1 MTGGG
6 WGGGCNGRLQIWWRR
21 RRKASRFSVDIGQ
34 VLVVPVEV
42 STSVDPILGTCVWIG
57 AHLEPPK
64 RSTQVTLL

>member
-1 MTGGG
+1 M
-6 WGGGCNGRLQIWWRR
+6 WWRR
-21 RRKASRFSVDIGQ
+21 RRKASRFSVDIRQ

-64 RSTQVTLL
+64 KINTGYISVGIYYGFGLKCVTSF